1 MESPASPRGVSGR
14 RRSGLVRLAIP
25 VKVGGVKPY
34 VQLAEARLRDGTVF
48 SLHTHDGKFYLKNDR
63 RELMSTALTYSE
75 QLLAELGCAALLDG
89 LPARPKHPRVLIGG
103 LGMGFTLKRTLELVG
118 RPATVEVA
126 ELVPEII
133 EWNRT
138 FLAEHNGPILGDERT
153 KIYRGDLFDCLAERG
168 KASYDAILID
178 IDDGPDMLITQ
189 GNARLYSPGFLARI
203 RDSLAPGGCVAYWLA
218 LPNADFVRGLTKAG
232 FTVEEHLAKP
242 HANSKKPRHRIYVAR
257 RR

>member
-1 MESPASPRGVSGR
+1 MSAGLARRG
-14 RRSGLVRLAIP
+14 IP
-25 VKVGGVKPY
+25 VKVGRVKPY

-75 QLLAELGCAALLDG
+75 QLLAELGCAALLEG
-89 LPARPKHPRVLIGG
+89 LPSRPKHPRVLIGG

-138 FLAEHNGPILGDERT
+138 FLAEHNGPILGDERA

-168 KASYDAILID
+168 KGAYDAILID
-178 IDDGPDMLITQ
+178 IDDGPDMLITE
-189 GNARLYSPGFLARI
+189 GNARLYTPAFLAKVRNA
-203 RDSLAPGGCVAYWLA
+203 LAPGGCVAYWLA
-218 LPNADFVRGLTKAG
+218 LPTPDFVKSLNRAG
-232 FTVEEHLAKP
+232 FQVEEHPAKA
-242 HANSKKPRHRIYVAR
+242 HANSKRPRHCIYIAR
-257 RR
+257 PR

>member
-1 MESPASPRGVSGR
+1 MKSIARG
-14 RRSGLVRLAIP
+14 AIP
-25 VKVGGVKPY
+25 VKVGRVKPY

-89 LPARPKHPRVLIGG
+89 LPSRPKHPRVLIGG
-103 LGMGFTLKRTLELVG
+103 LGMGFTLKRTLEIVG

-138 FLAEHNGPILGDERT
+138 VLAEHNGPILADERT

-168 KASYDAILID
+168 KATYDAILID

-203 RDSLAPGGCVAYWLA
+203 RDALAPGGCVAYWLA
-218 LPNADFVRGLTKAG
+218 LPNADFVRGLNKAG
-232 FTVEEHLAKP
+232 FVVEEHLAKP
-242 HANSKKPRHRIYVAR
+242 HANSKRPRHRIYVAR
-257 RR
+257 RK